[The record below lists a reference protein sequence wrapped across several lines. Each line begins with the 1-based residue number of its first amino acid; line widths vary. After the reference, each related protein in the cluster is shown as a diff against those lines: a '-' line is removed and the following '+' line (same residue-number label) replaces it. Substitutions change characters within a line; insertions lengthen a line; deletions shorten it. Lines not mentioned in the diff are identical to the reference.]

1 MGHRALVRGVDK
13 TLIPCSLTAISI
25 PLGFGLSRSRS
36 KSRLGLGLHS
46 VTSWT
51 GTPSIDSPRRKLSSS
66 VRFMLPV
73 SGLLLMAEWVEELY
87 PGLFERIK
95 SKVSEGL
102 FQPLGATWV
111 EMDTNMPSGEALIRQ
126 FLYGQRFYESR
137 FGFRSET
144 FVLPD
149 TCTFTVAHVN

>member
-1 MGHRALVRGVDK
+1 
-13 TLIPCSLTAISI
+13 
-25 PLGFGLSRSRS
+25 
-36 KSRLGLGLHS
+36 
-46 VTSWT
+46 
-51 GTPSIDSPRRKLSSS
+51 
-66 VRFMLPV
+66 MLPV